1 MYDNI
6 FNMTKKFEVA
16 MLFLLLILT
25 GFFATYKLTESPS
38 VWYDE
43 GIYFQT
49 AANLAQGKGMNFQFA
64 PGHLEDMMSRFTVSY
79 PFIYPLAAAFKVFG
93 VNILVGRSLMVFFI
107 FALSMCGYFLIRR
120 RFGVNFALGALA
132 LIVTFPPLYGNG
144 KSILG
149 EVPGLIFL
157 TLSLLSFQYSIKF
170 RDQSNLGIILAGF
183 FAGLCASTKPVFLVF
198 LPGFAFVAL
207 FHLYRG
213 LLSKKQV
220 VLGGIFSLLPVLVW
234 LFIQFKS
241 ADSLNTIFTFYAN
254 PYAVKSILGV
264 IKENL
269 INFITE
275 AGPLYLL
282 LMLIVW
288 TSAIF
293 IRRLKKISISGE
305 ETIAFSFCILISLAY
320 LRIQGWHRYIFPAQV
335 VALLYLAPSLSICA
349 EWIAE
354 KIKKQKISAYFQK
367 FGTLTIVAVLLL
379 WGIYG
384 VMFNSCVASA
394 YKVDKTAFWENYFKS
409 SSVGTSFF
417 FYNAPEVAIFSL
429 SDNYYQYLP
438 LPTAGGLFG
447 EEWLKVIENGNVDK
461 IIVRTDIFGS
471 QKDWFLKHYRLE
483 REAYKYTIL
492 IKK

>member
-1 MYDNI
+1 MR
-6 FNMTKKFEVA
+6 KKIEIA
-16 MLFLLLILT
+16 ILALLLLLT
-25 GFFATYKLTESPS
+25 GFFATYKLSESPS

-79 PFIYPLAAAFKVFG
+79 PFIYPLAIAFKVFG
-93 VNILVGRSLMVFFI
+93 TNVLVGRSLMVFFI
-107 FALSMCGYFLIRR
+107 FTLSICGYFLIRKS
-120 RFGVNFALGALA
+120 FGVNFALCALA
-132 LIVTFPPLYGNG
+132 LVVTFPPLYGNG

-149 EVPGLIFL
+149 EVPGLLFL
-157 TLSLLSFQYSIKF
+157 TLSLLSFQSAIKS
-170 RDQSNLGIILAGF
+170 REQSNLKIILAGF
-183 FAGLCASTKPVFLVF
+183 FAGLCASTKPIFLVF

-207 FHLYRG
+207 FYLYRG
-213 LLSKKQV
+213 VLSKKKV
-220 VLGGIFSLLPVLVW
+220 SLGGIFSLLPVLVW

-241 ADSLNTIFTFYAN
+241 ADSLNTILTFYAN
-254 PYAVKSILGV
+254 PYAVKSILGI

-269 INFITE
+269 TNFMTE
-275 AGPLYLL
+275 AGLLYLL
-282 LMLIVW
+282 FMFIVW
-288 TSAIF
+288 ASAVF
-293 IRRLKKISISGE
+293 IRRSKKISISGE

-320 LRIQGWHRYIFPAQV
+320 LRIEGWHRYIFPAQM
-335 VALLYLAPSLSICA
+335 VALLYLAPSFSVCA
-349 EWIAE
+349 GWIAE
-354 KIKKQKISAYFQK
+354 KIKKQNISAYFQK
-367 FGTLTIVAVLLL
+367 FGMFTMVAILLI

-384 VMFNSCVASA
+384 VLFNSWVASA
-394 YKVDKTAFWENYFKS
+394 YKSDKTSFWENYFKNA
-409 SSVGTSFF
+409 SVDTSFF
-417 FYNAPEVAIFSL
+417 FYDAPEVAIFSL
-429 SDNYYQYLP
+429 HSNYYQYLP

-447 EEWLKVIENGNVDK
+447 KEWLKVIENGNVDK

>member
-1 MYDNI
+1 MA
-6 FNMTKKFEVA
+6 KKIEIRILA
-16 MLFLLLILT
+16 LLLLLT
-25 GFFATYKLTESPS
+25 GFFATYKLSESPS

-49 AANLAQGKGMNFQFA
+49 AASLAQGKGMNFQFA

-79 PFIYPLAAAFKVFG
+79 PFIYPLAIAFKIFG
-93 VNILVGRSLMVFFI
+93 VKVLVGRGLMVFFI
-107 FALSMCGYFLIRR
+107 LLLSMCGYFLIRK

-132 LIVTFPPLYGNG
+132 LVVTFPPLYGNG

-149 EVPGLIFL
+149 EVPGLLFL
-157 TLSLLSFQYSIKF
+157 IISLLSFQYAIKF
-170 RDQSNLGIILAGF
+170 RGQSNLGIILAGF

-198 LPGFAFVAL
+198 LPGFAFVIL

-213 LLSKKQV
+213 VLSKREV
-220 VLGGIFSLLPVLVW
+220 VLGGLFSLLPVLVW

-254 PYAVKSILGV
+254 PYAVKSILATV
-264 IKENL
+264 KENMV
-269 INFITE
+269 NFVTE
-275 AGPLYLL
+275 SGPLYLL

-293 IRRLKKISISGE
+293 IRRFKKVSISGE
-305 ETIAFSFCILISLAY
+305 EIIAFSFCILISLAY
-320 LRIQGWHRYIFPAQV
+320 LRIQGWHRYIFPAQI
-335 VALLYLAPSLSICA
+335 VALLYLAPSLSVCIG
-349 EWIAE
+349 WIAE
-354 KIKKQKISAYFQK
+354 KIKKQNISVYFQK
-367 FGTLTIVAVLLL
+367 FGALTMVSILLL

-384 VMFNSCVASA
+384 VLFNSWVASA
-394 YKVDKTAFWENYFKS
+394 YKSDKTAFWENYFKNS
-409 SSVGTSFF
+409 SIGTSFF

-429 SDNYYQYLP
+429 NDNYYQYLP

-461 IIVRTDIFGS
+461 IVVRTDILAS
-471 QKDWFLKHYRLE
+471 QKDWFLKNYRLE
-483 REAYKYTIL
+483 KEAYKYSIL